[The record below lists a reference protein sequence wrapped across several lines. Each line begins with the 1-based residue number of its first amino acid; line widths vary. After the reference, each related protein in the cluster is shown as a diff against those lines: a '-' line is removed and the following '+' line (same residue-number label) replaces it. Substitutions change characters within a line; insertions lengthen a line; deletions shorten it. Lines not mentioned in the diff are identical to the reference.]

1 MLVMSLFLFPFFLD
15 GQSINK
21 NLMATAGDV
30 YIADDYSLE
39 WTLGEVFINDHSQ
52 SNLAVQE
59 GFLAT
64 SEESFATALLA
75 DMSLSLSSNQAD
87 SAYFPGEVLDLS
99 LDISNIGEISAFNSV
114 GGIYIS
120 QDQIIDASDHEIE
133 LFDIAEIPIQ
143 NSITVM
149 RNLILPPDLTAGKYF
164 VIAQADIFDDII
176 ELDKTNNTAYITIL
190 VRNIADAPDLA
201 IASYSLTPEFIID
214 ESTSLILSI
223 NNSGNFGS
231 DPSELGFYLSIDN
244 IIDSADYY
252 VDMAAIQSLGPSESN
267 EVIKELVIID
277 SSLIGDQYLFL
288 YVDHNNSIVESVEEN
303 NLTSIPIKI
312 KAKDQTTATVE
323 QNSAQENFTIIPN
336 PASTRIRIHGVDISD
351 NYNFMIYSN
360 LGQLLVKGDMTSD
373 EINVSSLKDGLYQ
386 LLIVKNANIVSI
398 NTFVILEN

>member
-1 MLVMSLFLFPFFLD
+1 
-15 GQSINK
+15 
-21 NLMATAGDV
+21 
-30 YIADDYSLE
+30 
-39 WTLGEVFINDHSQ
+39 
-52 SNLAVQE
+52 
-59 GFLAT
+59 
-64 SEESFATALLA
+64 
-75 DMSLSLSSNQAD
+75 
-87 SAYFPGEVLDLS
+87 
-99 LDISNIGEISAFNSV
+99 
-114 GGIYIS
+114 
-120 QDQIIDASDHEIE
+120 
-133 LFDIAEIPIQ
+133 
-143 NSITVM
+143 
-149 RNLILPPDLTAGKYF
+149 
-164 VIAQADIFDDII
+164 
-176 ELDKTNNTAYITIL
+176 
-190 VRNIADAPDLA
+190 
-201 IASYSLTPEFIID
+201 
-214 ESTSLILSI
+214 
-223 NNSGNFGS
+223 
-231 DPSELGFYLSIDN
+231 
-244 IIDSADYY
+244 
-252 VDMAAIQSLGPSESN
+252 MAAIQSLGPSESN